1 MPRLKLGRREA
12 RRLTTRGE
20 NEKQRRVCG
29 HFRSQTSPYTFRL
42 DRLQFVQALLI
53 FGSFPT
59 CLRRFER
66 PHDRANAS
74 HHLHASANTGN
85 FLFEKQPASQFV
97 YVLCIT
103 GLRVS
108 ILRDCLPKKV
118 SITLKYPRKPS
129 VTQLNLEHRT
139 KTNE

>member
-1 MPRLKLGRREA
+1 MRLEVEEA
-12 RRLTTRGE
+12 LTTME
-20 NEKQRRVCG
+20 TEEQRRVCG
-29 HFRSQTSPYTFRL
+29 HFRSQTSPFTFRL
-42 DRLQFVQALLI
+42 DRLIFVQALLI
-53 FGSFPT
+53 FGSFQPVSGG
-59 CLRRFER
+59 L
-66 PHDRANAS
+66 NARMTRIMCDDETSAEECSGQCSS

-85 FLFEKQPASQFV
+85 ILFEKQPASQFV

-129 VTQLNLEHRT
+129 VTQLNL
-139 KTNE
+139 